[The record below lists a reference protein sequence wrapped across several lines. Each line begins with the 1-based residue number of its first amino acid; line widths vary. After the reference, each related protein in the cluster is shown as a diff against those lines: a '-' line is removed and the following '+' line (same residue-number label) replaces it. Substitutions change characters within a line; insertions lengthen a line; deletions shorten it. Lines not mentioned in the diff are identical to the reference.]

1 MISYTVQASEFNLNK
16 KVSVHKKWQ
25 LNKFCRLLKDHDRCL
40 TRSIIALKSNTA
52 TRGNNGWNNGKKENL
67 MTINRLVP
75 LFLQIGHDR
84 RVLASNIIKKHYLES
99 YWSPYT
105 YLGRRRFNRSFY
117 ALCPEEHYDEI
128 DDMVY
133 YDAE

>member
-16 KVSVHKKWQ
+16 KVSVHKQWQ
-25 LNKFCRLLKDHDRCL
+25 LNKFCRLMKSHDQSL

-67 MTINRLVP
+67 LTINRLVP
-75 LFLQIGHDR
+75 LFAQIGHDR
-84 RVLASNIIKKHYLES
+84 RVLASNIIKKHYLAS

-105 YLGRRRFNRSFY
+105 YLGKRRFNRGFY
-117 ALCPEEHYDEI
+117 GLFEEVHYDIE

-133 YDAE
+133 HDAE